1 MATADQRAAFLIYFH
16 NLMTPDDSLTGNTE
30 CTGKGKGKGT
40 GEALAGYIA
49 FTRSGYGRRL

>member
-30 CTGKGKGKGT
+30 CTG
-40 GEALAGYIA
+40 EALAGYIA